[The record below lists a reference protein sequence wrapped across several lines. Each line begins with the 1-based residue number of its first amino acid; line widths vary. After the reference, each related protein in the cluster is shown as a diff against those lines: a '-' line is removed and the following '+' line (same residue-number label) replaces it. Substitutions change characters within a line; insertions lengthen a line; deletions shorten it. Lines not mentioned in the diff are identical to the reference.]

1 VSAIRRAM
9 VLAAGR
15 GTRLRPLTDTLPKPL
30 IPVQGR
36 PLIEW
41 HLERLAAAG
50 IGEVAINTS
59 WLGDRLRAAL
69 GDGARLGV
77 AITWFD
83 EGPVPLEAA
92 GGIVN
97 ALAFFGEE
105 PFAVVN
111 GDVFTDYAL
120 PPRAPAAG
128 HLAHVVL
135 VDNPPEHPRGDYAI
149 ECGELR
155 FEGPLRRTYAGIAS
169 YRPALFRGLGPGVRA
184 WKPLIDAAVAAGR
197 VTAEVHRGAWSDIGT
212 PGRLAAA
219 NAPVR

>member
-1 VSAIRRAM
+1 MSEIRRAM

-30 IPVQGR
+30 IAVQGR

-41 HLERLAAAG
+41 HLERLQRAG
-50 IGEVAINTS
+50 IREVAVNTS
-59 WLGDRLRAAL
+59 WLGAALRAAL
-69 GDGARLGV
+69 GDGARLGL

-97 ALAFFGEE
+97 ALSFFGDE

-120 PPRAPAAG
+120 PPRAPAPG
-128 HLAHVVL
+128 RLAHVVL
-135 VDNPPEHPRGDYAI
+135 VDNPREHPRGDFGI

-155 FEGPLRRTYAGIAS
+155 FDAPARGTYAGIAS
-169 YRPALFRGLGPGVRA
+169 YRPALFRGLAPGVRS
-184 WKPLIDAAVAAGR
+184 WKPLIDAALRAGL
-197 VTAEVHRGAWSDIGT
+197 VTAEHHAGAWSDIGT
-212 PGRLAAA
+212 PERLAAA
-219 NAPVR
+219 NSGVR